1 MSRPASGLASSST
14 LSLWHRLSAVPG
26 GRQLFSAALSLRV
39 PYFGTILPTVREMK
53 PGRCVV
59 TAPKWWGVHNHI
71 HTFHAIAACNIAELA
86 MGMLAEA
93 TLPPTHRWLPKSM
106 TVNYLAKAETSLTA
120 VAELPSVPEFGDEGF
135 ELPVPVTITDTH
147 DTPVVTATITIWIT
161 PEK

>member
-1 MSRPASGLASSST
+1 MRTPGMQHHPGARPARQTRAPAHHAS
-14 LSLWHRLSAVPG
+14 
-26 GRQLFSAALSLRV
+26 
-39 PYFGTILPTVREMK
+39 
-53 PGRCVV
+53 
-59 TAPKWWGVHNHI
+59 
-71 HTFHAIAACNIAELA
+71 AACNIAERA

-93 TLPPTHRWLPKSM
+93 TLPPTHGWLPKSM

-147 DTPVVTATITIWIT
+147 DTPVVTVTFTDTIT